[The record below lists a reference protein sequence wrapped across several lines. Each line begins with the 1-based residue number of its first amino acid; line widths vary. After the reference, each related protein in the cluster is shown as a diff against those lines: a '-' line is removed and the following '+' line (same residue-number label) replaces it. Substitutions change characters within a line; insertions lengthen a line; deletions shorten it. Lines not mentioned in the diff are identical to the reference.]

1 MRPLHEVGA
10 ALGLPPQDLHLWGPG
25 RAKIP
30 LEALNRPQRGR
41 LVLLTAMSPS
51 PAGIGKTTVAIALTD
66 ALRRRQ
72 VSAAVCLREPS
83 MGPVFGMKGGGTGGG
98 QAQLVPSERI
108 NLHFTG
114 DSHAVTAAHNLLSAA
129 LDNHM
134 HFGNPLGL
142 DPRRLSWPRV
152 QDLSDRSLRKVV
164 VGLGGPGGG
173 VPREDRF
180 DITAASEIMAVLS
193 LARTPE
199 ELRQRLGRMVVGRTA
214 ERKSIQARELQ
225 VDGALATLLEEALQ
239 PNLVQTR
246 AGSPALVH
254 TGPFA
259 NLAHG
264 TSSVLATRAAL
275 QGADFVIQE
284 AGFGADLGG
293 EKFVD
298 LFCPLA
304 QVQPCCAVV
313 LMTLQGLRY
322 HGGVPKERLADPD
335 PQAVR
340 RGLPNALF
348 HLDLV
353 TRFGIPVVPAL
364 NQHDSDPPDEI
375 ALVLEALA
383 SEGYSAAKVRAF
395 QEGGAG
401 TMELAER
408 VLEGSQTCALSQ
420 FKTFQ
425 VPGMTFEE
433 RLETLVREVY
443 GGEGFE
449 LSPRAREDL
458 ADCVRDGAER
468 LPICVARTP
477 LSLSDDPT
485 AVGVPRGF
493 RIHVREIRLLAGAGF
508 LVPVCGELMTMPGLP
523 RRPNF
528 EGYA

>member
-1 MRPLHEVGA
+1 MRPLEEVGA
-10 ALGLPPQDLHLWGPG
+10 ALGLTPQDLQFWGPG

-30 LEALNRPQRGR
+30 LESLNRPLRGR
-41 LVLLTAMSPS
+41 VVLLTAMSPS

-66 ALRRRQ
+66 ALRRRE

-83 MGPVFGMKGGGTGGG
+83 LGPVFGIKGGGTGGG
-98 QAQLVPSERI
+98 RSQLVPSESI

-129 LDNHM
+129 LDNHL
-134 HFGNPLGL
+134 HFGNSLAL
-142 DPRRLSWPRV
+142 DPRRLTWPRV
-152 QDLSDRSLRKVV
+152 QDLSDRSLRRVV
-164 VGLGGPGGG
+164 IGLGGPGGG
-173 VPREDRF
+173 MPREDRF

-193 LARTPE
+193 LARDRE
-199 ELRQRLGRMVVGRTA
+199 DLRTRLGRIVVGRTA
-214 ERKSIQARELQ
+214 ERASVQARDLQ
-225 VDGALATLLEEALQ
+225 VDGAMAALLEEALR

-246 AGSPALVH
+246 EGNPALVH

-264 TSSVLATRAAL
+264 TSSILATRAAL
-275 QGADFVIQE
+275 QGADFVVQE

-298 LFCPLA
+298 IFCPLA
-304 QVQPCCAVV
+304 GIQPCCAVV
-313 LMTLQGLRY
+313 LLTLQGLRY
-322 HGGVPKERLADPD
+322 HGGVPRERLAEPD
-335 PQAVR
+335 PEAVR
-340 RGLPNALF
+340 RGLPNALY

-353 TRFGIPVVPAL
+353 TRFGVPVVPAL
-364 NQHDSDPPDEI
+364 NQHDSDPAEEI
-375 ALVLEALA
+375 SLVLDALA
-383 SEGYSAAKVRAF
+383 AEGYLAARVRAF

-401 TMELAER
+401 TVELADR
-408 VLEGSQTCALSQ
+408 VLEASKSCALNRFSP
-420 FKTFQ
+420 FQ
-425 VPGMTFEE
+425 KPGMTCEE
-433 RLETLVREVY
+433 RLETLVRQVY
-443 GGEGFE
+443 GGDGFE

-458 ADCVRDGAER
+458 ADCARDGADR

-477 LSLSDDPT
+477 LSLSEDPT

-528 EGYA
+528 ELFD